1 MDKQDRLLTT
11 WGEIAT
17 YLDVS
22 TRTAQKWASTRG
34 LPVQRYG
41 GRVSART
48 RELDE
53 WRAAETNK
61 TRSAVEAAKQN
72 PQSVGEEEEGAP
84 GDSGGRVPGQ
94 SGTQDAPA
102 DPAKRR
108 SMRLLAGVGLAL
120 GGGAAGV
127 AFWAGRKDLLD
138 LGTSA
143 YGLCFDGTH
152 IWATEQKKGLIRK
165 IRASDRKTIGEYRVS
180 EGDGAFPT
188 HCLFDGKDIWIA
200 NRKNATV
207 GRVRAADGALVASIQ
222 LPAAPYA
229 IAFDGVCLWAAV
241 MHGKLLVKIDS
252 ASNRMEGQVELG
264 EAEPCDLAFDGSKVW
279 VALSD
284 SAALL
289 KIDPGTNRVERRIAL
304 GTWRASYLYFDG
316 SNMWASSQ
324 EANRV
329 FKLRVP
335 DGWPLAY
342 RTVESASRFTHAGE
356 DLWVSQPFSDSVTRI
371 RRTDASLIRTYKTT
385 ALPLALAATQD
396 EVWVACENALSKPVV
411 EIL

>member
-22 TRTAQKWASTRG
+22 ARTAQKWASTRG

-53 WRAAETNK
+53 WIAAETNK
-61 TRSAVEAAKQN
+61 ARSAVEAAKQN
-72 PQSVGEEEEGAP
+72 PRSLGEGEEGAP
-84 GDSGGRVPGQ
+84 SDSGGLIPGQ
-94 SGTQDAPA
+94 AGTQDAPA
-102 DPAKRR
+102 DPTKRR
-108 SMRLLAGVGLAL
+108 SMRLLAGAGLAL
-120 GGGAAGV
+120 GAGAAGV
-127 AFWAGRKDLLD
+127 AFWARRRDLLD
-138 LGTSA
+138 LGTSV

-152 IWATEQKKGLIRK
+152 IWATEQEKGLIRK

-180 EGDGAFPT
+180 AENGAFPT
-188 HCLFDGKDIWIA
+188 HCLCDGKDIWIA

-207 GRVRAADGALVASIQ
+207 GRVRAADGALVASIR

-229 IAFDGVCLWAAV
+229 ITFDGRCLWAAV

-252 ASNRMEGQVELG
+252 ASNRVEGKVELG
-264 EAEPCDLAFDGSKVW
+264 EADPCDLAFDGSKLW

-289 KIDPGTNRVERRIAL
+289 KIDPGTNQVERRIAL
-304 GTWRASYLYFDG
+304 GTWRASYLHFDG
-316 SNMWASSQ
+316 SHMWASSQ

-356 DLWVSQPFSDSVTRI
+356 DLWVSQPFADSVTRI
-371 RRTDASLIRTYKTT
+371 RRSDASVIRTHKVT

-396 EVWVACENALSKPVV
+396 EVWVACESAVSKAFV